1 MIDGVS
7 STINATGT
15 ATSSATQAVPP
26 GGKMG
31 KDEFMRMLVAQ
42 LKNQDPLNPL
52 QGEQMAAQLAQ
63 FSQLEQLENINTTLA
78 GQTQMSGAM
87 AQALNGNAAM
97 AALGK
102 TVYAVGNEVVL
113 PGDGSGSV
121 SAEVGGSGGLA
132 TLHLYDQSGREVGSR
147 VLGSVAGGRQTFQ
160 LGSAAARLPAGKY
173 TYSIEVKDSLGH
185 SVQVQTLVTGRV
197 DGVQYTSEGPV
208 LTAGSL
214 SIPFGTVVEIGAGN

>member
-1 MIDGVS
+1 
-7 STINATGT
+7 
-15 ATSSATQAVPP
+15 
-26 GGKMG
+26 MG
-31 KDEFMRMLVAQ
+31 KDEFMKMLVAQ

-102 TVYAVGNEVVL
+102 TVYATGNEVVL
-113 PGDGSGSV
+113 RGDGAGSV
-121 SAEVGGSGGLA
+121 SAEIGGSGGLA

-185 SVQVQTLVTGRV
+185 NVQVQTLVTGRV
-197 DGVQYTSEGPV
+197 DGVRYTADGPV

-214 SIPFGTVVEIGAGN
+214 TIPFSTIVEIGADN

>member
-7 STINATGT
+7 STTSATGT
-15 ATSSATQAVPP
+15 TASSATKAVPP
-26 GGKMG
+26 GGKMD
-31 KDEFMRMLVAQ
+31 KDAFMKMLVAQ
-42 LKNQDPLNPL
+42 LKNQDPLNPM
-52 QGEQMAAQLAQ
+52 QGDQMAAQLAQ

-121 SAEVGGSGGLA
+121 SAEIGGSGGLA

-147 VLGSVAGGRQTFQ
+147 QLGSVAGGRQTFE
-160 LGSAAARLPAGKY
+160 LGSAAAHLPAGNY
-173 TYSIEVKDSLGH
+173 TYSIDVKDSLGH
-185 SVQVQTLVTGRV
+185 AVEVQTLVTGRV
-197 DGVQYTSEGPV
+197 DGVQYTTNGPV

-214 SIPFGTVVEIGAGN
+214 TIPFGTIVEIGAGN